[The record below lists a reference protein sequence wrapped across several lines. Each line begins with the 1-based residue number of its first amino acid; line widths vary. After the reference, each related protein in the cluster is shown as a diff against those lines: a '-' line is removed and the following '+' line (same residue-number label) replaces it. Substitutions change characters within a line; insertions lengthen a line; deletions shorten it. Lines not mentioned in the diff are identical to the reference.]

1 MAQRMKQFTNAHGK
15 RFDIFP
21 ASELNLDC
29 HSQGDDYL
37 MSFWAHYQRGR
48 NHKELFPQ
56 GGKGTSRA
64 TADLAC
70 YASNAATARTC
81 RLRGDI
87 ETALMYERIADGIYT
102 RLPFWAKGW

>member
-1 MAQRMKQFTNAHGK
+1 MHTQPKTFTDCHGMQHPVY
-15 RFDIFP
+15 P

-29 HSQGDDYL
+29 ANQDYL

-48 NHKELFPQ
+48 HHKQLFPE
-56 GGKGTSRA
+56 GGRGTSRA

-70 YASNAATARTC
+70 YASNKATAMSC

-87 ETALMYERIADGIYT
+87 NTAIMYEGICDRIYAA
-102 RLPFWAKGW
+102 LPEWARGW